1 MPTYN
6 YKCKNCDEIFT
17 LIHPMSDD
25 SEKKCITC
33 DNTLVRKPMTDS
45 RPTFKGEGFYT
56 TDRFN

>member
-1 MPTYN
+1 MPTYD

-25 SEKKCITC
+25 SKKKCTKC
-33 DNTLVRKPMTDS
+33 KKELVRKPMTDS